1 MSRLNLH
8 FGEVSRIMLSPDGK
22 YLISG
27 GSDGTIFVMTMS
39 DLASEPMPG
48 ITSPEKP
55 TATAQSGASPSKHQA
70 GDTLSELN
78 LLSAEEQLSE
88 IVLVRKSLMESW
100 RKRQEN
106 LKVEMEEENNKVESS
121 LRHEKYKYEQDIA
134 AMEKAKTDLLNE
146 LNRQYEELQM
156 QEAE

>member
-8 FGEVSRIMLSPDGK
+8 LGDVTKLLLSPDGRH
-22 YLISG
+22 LLSG
-27 GSDGTIFVMTMS
+27 GSDGTIFVLTLS
-39 DLASEPMPG
+39 DLPCEPLP
-48 ITSPEKP
+48 IPDAPISSSKLST
-55 TATAQSGASPSKHQA
+55 TAAAAASPTKLEIQ
-70 GDTLSELN
+70 EFN
-78 LLSAEEQLSE
+78 LLLTPEEQLSE
-88 IVLVRKSLMESW
+88 VVLVRKALMEQW

-134 AMEKAKTDLLNE
+134 AMEKAKTDMLNE

-156 QEAE
+156 